1 MQSGIPCAFG
11 KALIVVVSVSSVGS
25 AAGAA
30 EYYAKDNYYLADQSA
45 EQREWGGE
53 GAARLGLGGP
63 VEASQFEAI
72 LSGNLPNGVTISG
85 RGGGRHVAGIDLT
98 FSAPKSVSLVG
109 LVGKDERVVSAH
121 LQAVRTTMEWA
132 QKNLALAR
140 QGANGRETVRTD
152 NLVYALFSHKVSR
165 SLDPGIHV
173 HAVVAGATQRADG
186 EWRALRNV
194 ALYKENT
201 LLGAIYH
208 SELRASLEKLG
219 YAVQLTGKHGS
230 FEIAGIDR
238 ATIEQWSTRRAEI
251 LQIAER
257 LNISSPEGMQA
268 IAERSRD
275 AKVQITPAEL
285 DRHWEALARERGFDL
300 SHMVEAAR
308 DAAPQGN
315 VFERVRDWGHALLD
329 RVTLAF
335 GPKPEPLLR
344 EAEPANRGAEL
355 AAAFAVS
362 AGVRH
367 LTERQATF
375 EPGQLLRAALNFAEH
390 GARVAQ
396 IETRIAALAAKGALI
411 TKVLDGTEHMTT
423 RDVLRTE
430 NELVDRTNY
439 GRGQV
444 APLIAHDIALAGLA
458 QAAQSSGIG
467 LSDEQSH
474 AAMAV
479 LSGQRRCQLI
489 QGDAG
494 SGKTTLFAIIRDV
507 AQKHGAEIVALTPQH
522 RLANDLRQSTGIS
535 VETVAGFLARHQRAT
550 GKAEPD
556 AISKAGKEIG
566 GKILLIDEASM
577 LSSRQM
583 LGIMQIA
590 DNANAARLVL
600 VGDAQQIA
608 SPEAGRPFALL
619 QQEGAPSVRL
629 SENRRQLDPVM
640 RDAVAAAR
648 IGNAERSLT
657 LLGDKVQ
664 ESPNPAKSGA
674 DAWLSLSPEDRSRT
688 AIFTSGHVLR
698 TEVLDRVRTGL
709 IAEGSL
715 GKDAI
720 TLKVYEGLNLTNE
733 QMRQPSSYS
742 PGMRLEVFQRQSG
755 AGLDRGKYDVTG
767 VDRKS
772 GQVSLL
778 RDGQQLDFKPA
789 GLLIGRKGT
798 ALSVPGEIEVRAGDR
813 LIWATNNR
821 ELGIANGN
829 AVEVL
834 AIGRNGITLRDDT
847 ATRTIAH
854 DNPLREN
861 LAHGLVLNMHRAQGL
876 TVDRA
881 ITVMDSHDR
890 QLNSTSLFYVLSS
903 RAREHLGLH
912 VDDKQALAD
921 AIGRH
926 RGDVPHARDLVRDV
940 PDKGR
945 DASLAPG
952 KNLDTERDSS
962 RDISMEIETK
972 RELQKVYEIGL

>member
-1 MQSGIPCAFG
+1 M
-11 KALIVVVSVSSVGS
+11 VVSVSSVGS
-25 AAGAA
+25 ASGAA

-45 EQREWGGE
+45 EDSEWGGK
-53 GAARLGLGGP
+53 GAARLGLEGK

-85 RGGGRHVAGIDLT
+85 RGGGQHVAGLDLT

-109 LVGKDERVVSAH
+109 LIGKDERVVAAH
-121 LQAVRTTMEWA
+121 VQAVRTTMQWA

-140 QGANGRETVRTD
+140 QGANGRETVQTD
-152 NLVYALFSHKVSR
+152 NLVYALFPHKVSR
-165 SLDPGIHV
+165 SLDPGLHV

-194 ALYKENT
+194 ALFKENT

-208 SELRASLEKLG
+208 AELRSSLEKLG
-219 YAVQLTGKHGS
+219 YEVQLTGKHGS

-238 ATIEQWSTRRAEI
+238 ATIEQWSTRRTEI

-275 AKVQITPAEL
+275 AKAQITSAEL
-285 DRHWEALARERGFDL
+285 DRHWETLARERGFDL
-300 SHMVEAAR
+300 SHMVDAAR
-308 DAAPQGN
+308 DAAPQRN

-329 RVTLAF
+329 RVSHAV
-335 GPKPEPLLR
+335 GPKPEPMMQG
-344 EAEPANRGAEL
+344 AEPANRGADL

-396 IETRIAALAAKGALI
+396 IEPRIAALAAKGVLI
-411 TKVLDGTEHMTT
+411 TKVLDGVEHMTT

-430 NELVDRTNY
+430 NELVDRTNN
-439 GRGQV
+439 GRNQV
-444 APLIAHDIALAGLA
+444 SPLIAHDIALAGLA
-458 QAAQSSGIG
+458 EATQVSSIR

-474 AAMAV
+474 AALAV
-479 LSGQRRCQLI
+479 LSGSHRYQLI

-507 AQKHGAEIVALTPQH
+507 AQKHGSEIVALTPQH
-522 RLANDLRQSTGIS
+522 RLANDLRQSTGMA

-550 GKAEPD
+550 GKGAPD
-556 AISKAGKEIG
+556 AIAKAGQEIG

-583 LGIMQIA
+583 LGIMQIV
-590 DNANAARLVL
+590 DTANAARLVL

-629 SENRRQLDPVM
+629 SENRRQLDPLM
-640 RDAVAAAR
+640 REAVAAAK

-657 LLGDKVQ
+657 LLGDKVR

-674 DAWLSLSPEDRSRT
+674 DAWLALSPDDRART
-688 AIFTSGHVLR
+688 AIFTSGHALRIDVLGQ
-698 TEVLDRVRTGL
+698 VRSGL
-709 IAEGSL
+709 IAEGTL
-715 GKDAI
+715 GQDVI
-720 TLKVYEGLNLTNE
+720 TLKVFENVNLTNE

-755 AGLDRGKYDVTG
+755 AGLEWGKYEVTG

-772 GQVSLL
+772 GLISLL
-778 RDGQQLDFKPA
+778 RDGKQLEFKPTD
-789 GLLIGRKGT
+789 LSIGRKGT

-813 LIWATNNR
+813 LIWTTNNR

-829 AVEVL
+829 AAEVL
-834 AIGRNGITLRDDT
+834 GIGRNGITLRDDT

-912 VDDKQALAD
+912 VDNRQALAD
-921 AIGRH
+921 AIGKH
-926 RGDVPHARDLVRDV
+926 RGDVPHARDLLPGKDLSKDAASLNVAVAEKQSTGKANDAGLTV
-940 PDKGR
+940 PAQR
-945 DASLAPG
+945 DAPIPTPEKYLGLSL
-952 KNLDTERDSS
+952 
-962 RDISMEIETK
+962 
-972 RELQKVYEIGL
+972 